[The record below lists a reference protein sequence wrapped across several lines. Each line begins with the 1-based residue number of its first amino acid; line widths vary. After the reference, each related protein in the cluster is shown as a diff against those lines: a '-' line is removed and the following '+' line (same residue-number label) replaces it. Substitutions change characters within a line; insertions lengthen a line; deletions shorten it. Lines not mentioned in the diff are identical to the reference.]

1 VPLDDLIGQVIR
13 PGDPEYDPA
22 RRVWNAAIDRR
33 PALIV
38 RPRTADEVAAALGWT
53 RLHDLPVTARAGGH
67 SPAGSGVVEGG
78 LVVDLRSMTQLTID
92 AERHIASTETGLVWE
107 EFNGR
112 AGRSGLTTPSGDIA
126 AVGVAGLT
134 LGGGFGLLSRNYG
147 LTIDSLLDVEL
158 VSADGRVLTANAE
171 THPDLFWAVRGGGGN
186 FGIVTRMRFR
196 LHPVTTVVGGA
207 IVYPATVDVLRALVD
222 AAIAAPDELSTLAFV
237 MHAPPLGFL
246 PSEHHGRHVVSILVC
261 DSGDLETADARVR
274 PLRALAG
281 LSPLADATARMPYP
295 ALFELTEQAAIR
307 RPQASRAGF
316 LRSIGDETLEVILE
330 HTGRPT
336 SPFSTAMLRVLGGA
350 VARVAAD
357 ATAFAH
363 RDKVAF
369 LNVQNV
375 WDDPSDSEPHAGWVE
390 DFWQAV
396 AAATD
401 GAYANYLGDEGPER
415 IRAAYPS
422 PTYERL
428 AAIKRRYD
436 PDNVFRSN
444 VNIAPAA
451 PAVP

>member
-1 VPLDDLIGQVIR
+1 VPLLETIGEVIR
-13 PGDPEYDPA
+13 PGDADYDRA

-38 RPRTADEVAAALGWT
+38 RPRTADEVAVALGWG
-53 RLHDLPVTARAGGH
+53 RLRDLPVAVRAGGH

-78 LVVDLRSMTQLTID
+78 LVVDLRSMTRLTID
-92 AERHIASTETGLVWE
+92 AERRVASAETGLVWE
-107 EFNGR
+107 EFNAC
-112 AGRSGLTTPSGDIA
+112 AGLSGLTTPSGDIA
-126 AVGVAGLT
+126 AVGLAGLT

-147 LTIDSLLDVEL
+147 LTIDSLLEVEL
-158 VSADGRVLTANAE
+158 VTADGRVLTANAE

-186 FGIVTRMRFR
+186 FGIATRMRFR
-196 LHPVTTVVGGA
+196 LHPVATVLGGA
-207 IVYPATVDVLRALVD
+207 IVYPATAGVLRAFVD
-222 AAIAAPDELSTLAFV
+222 AAIAAPDELSTLAFA

-246 PSEHHGRHVVSILVC
+246 PAEQHGRHVVSILVC
-261 DSGDLETADARVR
+261 DSGDLETADERLR
-274 PLRALAG
+274 PLRSLAG
-281 LSPLADATARMPYP
+281 HTPLADATARMPYA
-295 ALFELTEQAAIR
+295 ALFQLTEQAAIR

-316 LRSIGDETLEVILE
+316 LRSIHDDTLEAILE

-369 LNVQNV
+369 LNLQNV
-375 WDDPSDSEPHAGWVE
+375 WDDPSDSEPHVAWVE
-390 DFWQAV
+390 SFWHAV

-444 VNIAPAA
+444 VNIAPA
-451 PAVP
+451 

>member
-1 VPLDDLIGQVIR
+1 MIGEVIR
-13 PGDPEYDPA
+13 PGDADYDRA

-38 RPRTADEVAAALGWT
+38 RPRTADEVAVALGWA
-53 RLHDLPVTARAGGH
+53 RLHDLPVAVRAGGH

-92 AERHIASTETGLVWE
+92 AERRVASAETGLVWE
-107 EFNGR
+107 EFNAR

-147 LTIDSLLDVEL
+147 LTIDSLLEVEL
-158 VSADGRVLTANAE
+158 VTADGRVLTANAE

-186 FGIVTRMRFR
+186 FGVATRMRFR
-196 LHPVTTVVGGA
+196 LHPVTVLGGA
-207 IVYPATVDVLRALVD
+207 IVYPATADVLRAFVD
-222 AAIAAPDELSTLAFV
+222 AAIAAPDELSTLAFA
-237 MHAPPLGFL
+237 MHAPPLEFL
-246 PSEHHGRHVVSILVC
+246 PAEHHGRHVVSILVC
-261 DSGDLETADARVR
+261 DSGDLGTADDRLW
-274 PLRALAG
+274 PLRSLADRT
-281 LSPLADATARMPYP
+281 PLADATARMPYP
-295 ALFELTEQAAIR
+295 ALFQLTEQAAIR

-316 LRSIGDETLEVILE
+316 LRSIHDDTLEAILE
-330 HTGRPT
+330 HTARPT

-369 LNVQNV
+369 LNLQNV
-375 WDDPSDSEPHAGWVE
+375 WDDPSDSEPHVGWVE
-390 DFWQAV
+390 SFWQAV

-401 GAYANYLGDEGPER
+401 GAYANYLGDEGPDR

-428 AAIKRRYD
+428 AALKRRYD

-444 VNIAPAA
+444 VNIGPA
-451 PAVP
+451 